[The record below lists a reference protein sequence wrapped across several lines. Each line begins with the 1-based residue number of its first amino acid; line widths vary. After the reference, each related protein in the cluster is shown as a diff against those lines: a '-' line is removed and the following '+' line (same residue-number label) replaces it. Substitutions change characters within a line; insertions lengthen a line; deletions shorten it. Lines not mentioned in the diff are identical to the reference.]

1 MLLWP
6 ECLAAIQ
13 GFSVSCFCWEE
24 ELIESCRVFV
34 QSYLFTRSVCQ
45 VSLPPAPPSKKKK
58 ARGSCFAEKS
68 KCTRSSLLYF
78 FPKSVFCISGFFLAF
93 SLTPLLPELQKSNRN
108 PFIPCSLAAL
118 SHCCNDQCLWQELQL
133 SQFPL
138 PPGTFCVPSI

>member
-1 MLLWP
+1 MLSSYSGFFCVMFLLGGGADRVMQSLCAILFIYQKRVPGLLVPPPPP
-6 ECLAAIQ
+6 E
-13 GFSVSCFCWEE
+13 
-24 ELIESCRVFV
+24 
-34 QSYLFTRSVCQ
+34 
-45 VSLPPAPPSKKKK
+45 KKRQEVV
-58 ARGSCFAEKS
+58 A
-68 KCTRSSLLYF
+68 LLRNPNVPETHRFIF